1 MAHPFIKI
9 TLQQGKQKMQPLPR
23 GKITYAD
30 LNNHH
35 SINVMNTCPHA
46 ATETKR
52 YRITIEQSIEIY
64 RHTYYADL

>member
-1 MAHPFIKI
+1 
-9 TLQQGKQKMQPLPR
+9 
-23 GKITYAD
+23 
-30 LNNHH
+30 
-35 SINVMNTCPHA
+35 MNTCPHT